1 MLSLFQYQT
10 FSIANFAVYES
21 EWFYCDPFTECGY
34 ALKDDGKYNLTLEDS
49 KQTLNFP
56 IVKNAYFKH
65 STASDSIII
74 QAYIQEDLVVSYGAP
89 KEIILQY
96 DIKNDISKIDIKL
109 YLQNKT
115 ATKLPEVGFL
125 SFNPFEALN
134 PSNWNVKKLVSME
147 L

>member
-1 MLSLFQYQT
+1 MFYFLFKLLIIILILKQIEFGQLLKYVVFFQYQT
-10 FSIANFAVYES
+10 FFYCYFAVYES

-96 DIKNDISKIDIKL
+96 DIKNDISKIDIKIIFA
-109 YLQNKT
+109 K
-115 ATKLPEVGFL
+115 
-125 SFNPFEALN
+125 
-134 PSNWNVKKLVSME
+134 
-147 L
+147 